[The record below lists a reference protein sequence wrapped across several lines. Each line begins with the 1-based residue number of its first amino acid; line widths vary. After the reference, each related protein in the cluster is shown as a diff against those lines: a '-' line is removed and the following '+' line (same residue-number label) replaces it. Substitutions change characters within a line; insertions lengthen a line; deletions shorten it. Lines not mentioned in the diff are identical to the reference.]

1 MPLWMLIALLA
12 LIKLPIAALMLWIP
26 FRNDAATNAPE
37 PPGQSDD
44 DGGTRTMPGGPL
56 DPRPRRP
63 LPSGP
68 RPRCAASR
76 PARHAAPPAP
86 PRAFARPPAR
96 RRARVRVSH

>member
-26 FRNDAATNAPE
+26 FRNDVATNAPE

-44 DGGTRTMPGGPL
+44 DGGTRTMPAGPL

-68 RPRCAASR
+68 RPRSPRRGPHGSPAPSSPRRVRAPASR
-76 PARHAAPPAP
+76 PAR
-86 PRAFARPPAR
+86 
-96 RRARVRVSH
+96 RVRVSH